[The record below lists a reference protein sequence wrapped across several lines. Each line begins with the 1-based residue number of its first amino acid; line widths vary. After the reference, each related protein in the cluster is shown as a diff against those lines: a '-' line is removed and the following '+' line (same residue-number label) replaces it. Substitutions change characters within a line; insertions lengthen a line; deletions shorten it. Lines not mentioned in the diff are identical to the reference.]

1 MKKTLLALGVVA
13 TLGMVNAETL
23 RIGTEGAYPPWNYI
37 DENTGKL
44 AGYEI
49 DLGNAICERIKYECE
64 FVQNDWDSII
74 PNLVAG
80 NYDIIMAGM
89 SVTEERKK
97 TISFSDDY
105 HPPEP
110 SRYVAA
116 ADSDYNFDN
125 LKGVRIGVQT
135 ATMQADYLEENLSG
149 DNTIVT
155 YKIADQSIAD
165 LVAGNIDILFANSNY
180 LDPIVATMDDYKT
193 VGPDVAIGGGTAGGM
208 RQADE
213 ALRNTINEALTELKA
228 EGVVDKLIAEYFP
241 DSAGPFYSAA
251 Q

>member
-49 DLGNAICERIKYECE
+49 DLGNAICEKIKYECK

-74 PNLVAG
+74 PNLIAG

-89 SVTEERKK
+89 SVTDEREK
-97 TISFSDDY
+97 TISFSDIY
-105 HPPEP
+105 RHPDP
-110 SRYVAA
+110 SRFAA
-116 ADSDYNFDN
+116 AVGSDYDFDN

-135 ATMQADYLEENLSG
+135 ATMQADYLEENLSEG
-149 DNTIVT
+149 NTIVT

-180 LDPIVATMDDYKT
+180 LDPIIATMDDYQA
-193 VGPDVAIGGGTAGGM
+193 VGPDVNLGRGTAGGM
-208 RQADE
+208 RQSDE
-213 ALRNTINEALTELKA
+213 ALRAVINDALAELKA
-228 EGVVDKLIAEYFP
+228 EGIVDELIVEYFP
-241 DSAGPFYSAA
+241 DAAGPFFGVD